1 MAIVCIAGTSAGIG
15 KTAVAEFLL
24 TRLPGW
30 HAARVRVAEELDAA
44 DVALLGDAAHRLV
57 SAAQCRDDVEVS
69 RLLAAGAR
77 ELSVLLAQ
85 PRGLAEGIDSL
96 TSHLPEGVNLLVE
109 GNAYLWARPADISI
123 MVLGPG
129 PSGKGLGR
137 VRPSVRE
144 LFQKIDIWA
153 WNTRGRPGEEGFFE
167 FPMEL
172 AAMGLG
178 AIVSNQADFH
188 DVNPRDAAH
197 SGNASLAACLQKTL
211 ERKKWRPGSDD
222 FLRKA
227 GFKV

>member
-1 MAIVCIAGTSAGIG
+1 MAIVCIAGTAAGIG

-24 TRLPGW
+24 TQLPGW
-30 HAARVRVAEELDAA
+30 HAARVRVAEELGEA
-44 DVALLGDAAHRLV
+44 DVAHLGDAPYLLLP
-57 SAAQCRDDVEVS
+57 AAQRRGDAEVG

-77 ELSVLLAQ
+77 EVDLLLAQ
-85 PRGLAEGIDSL
+85 PRGLAEGIDAL
-96 TSHLPEGVNLLVE
+96 TARLPDGANLLVE
-109 GNAYLWARPADISI
+109 GNAYLWARQADVSI

-167 FPMEL
+167 FPMTL
-172 AAMGLG
+172 AGMGLG
-178 AIVSNQADFH
+178 QIITNNADFH
-188 DVNPRDAAH
+188 DVNPLEAAH
-197 SGNASLAACLQKTL
+197 SGNASFAACVQRTV
-211 ERKKWRPGSDD
+211 ERKRWRPGSDE

-227 GFKV
+227 GFDV